1 MMKKEDGK
9 GAMQG
14 AEGTDI
20 QTKQRDI
27 PQEEIPQQGTEL
39 ATTVKVNIH
48 TWTTTSSQE
57 QKALNSK
64 QNNSKQTPLAPKKVI
79 SNIFQNSYN

>member
-1 MMKKEDGK
+1 MKKEDGK

-48 TWTTTSSQE
+48 T
-57 QKALNSK
+57 
-64 QNNSKQTPLAPKKVI
+64 
-79 SNIFQNSYN
+79 